1 MTVEFGRCA
10 VHSQRVENPG
20 NPGLQDNVDQM
31 RVETVWLL
39 DEVHRRLHCL
49 ARLAT
54 VESTFLWEQTRGL
67 DQKEKKFKIGEK
79 SLPLSLSLSVS
90 HTETHHWCF
99 RKNKYQQSNMR
110 GGGSEAVD
118 HQPAMPRAPQPQTTN
133 MRGHSWDTTIWN
145 NNKEI
150 IGNMWNYGREQKMQT
165 KIVTMVSVGKEGGKR
180 WKKSDTRV
188 ALTNQIAALKR
199 QVFWVPCRQPY
210 LGWIGRE
217 QPSHCLAHPVAIFQI

>member
-79 SLPLSLSLSVS
+79 SLPLSLSPLV
-90 HTETHHWCF
+90 TQKPITGAF
-99 RKNKYQQSNMR
+99 GKTNTNKATWGEVGAKQL
-110 GGGSEAVD
+110 
-118 HQPAMPRAPQPQTTN
+118 TTN
-133 MRGHSWDTTIWN
+133 LPCLEHHNHKQPTCVATRETQLSETTTRRLLVTCEIMAE
-145 NNKEI
+145 NKKCK
-150 IGNMWNYGREQKMQT
+150 QK
-165 KIVTMVSVGKEGGKR
+165 
-180 WKKSDTRV
+180 
-188 ALTNQIAALKR
+188 
-199 QVFWVPCRQPY
+199 
-210 LGWIGRE
+210 
-217 QPSHCLAHPVAIFQI
+217 